1 MNLNIDTDGL
11 KNARL
16 FFEVIGDK
24 ANGALARSVNRTI
37 QGVKT
42 DSVRSVRE
50 NYNVKAASVRKGFS
64 FKKANRRSSNASALV
79 RGSRISLREFGVRP
93 NSLRSR
99 PKVGL
104 SVRVG
109 RQRKTIRSSFFS
121 KGKHIYRR
129 VEKSRLP
136 VEKLLGPSIPQMMN
150 NEEVVNN
157 VEKSAV
163 ERFEKNFKHEMGREI
178 QRSLK

>member
-11 KNARL
+11 KNAQL
-16 FFEVIGDK
+16 FFEVFGDK
-24 ANGALARSVNRTI
+24 AKGALSRSINRTI
-37 QGVKT
+37 QGVRT
-42 DSVRSVRE
+42 DSVKNVRE

-64 FKKANRRSSNASALV
+64 FKKANRRNSNASALI
-79 RGSRISLREFGVRP
+79 RGSRISLREFGARP

-109 RQRKTIRSSFFS
+109 RQRKTIRGSFFS
-121 KGKHIYRR
+121 KGKHVFRR
-129 VEKSRLP
+129 SEKTRLP
-136 VEKLLGPSIPQMMN
+136 IEKLLGPSIPQMMN
-150 NEEVVNN
+150 NIDVVSN

-163 ERFEKNFKHEMGREI
+163 ERFEKNFKHEMSREI